1 MEYVVPILAVVVIGA
16 LAAGVT
22 VWLGRRPKPE
32 RPAAS
37 AAGPTGGVSAER
49 AQHASSLLSEDQHR
63 AVYGHIAT
71 NRPMEAITEY
81 RRFTGRTLRDSM
93 VDVQSLAAHPQVYTL
108 PQEPD
113 LSAEGSEAGADADR
127 LETAS
132 PAGPGPE
139 DETPTGASEAEAAA
153 ARQSPEQGSG
163 ASGTAAGADLPGPAA
178 STAGVQGPARAGDE
192 DVARDGDAGTA
203 SEQDPTPGEGEADAE
218 GEQPSSGSTEAG
230 AADRPRGG
238 DLPELPDDLMV
249 PAEWSAEPA
258 PEDRPFEV
266 EVMRGDGTVHL
277 SSRDLPPWLRDQLA
291 AMMRDGNLE
300 TAAVQLSTHTEL
312 SVPEAFELLRRI
324 QESRGQ

>member
-1 MEYVVPILAVVVIGA
+1 MEYLVPALAVVVIGA
-16 LAAGVT
+16 LAAGAA

-32 RPAAS
+32 RSAAS
-37 AAGPTGGVSAER
+37 GAGPTGGVSAER

-63 AVYGHIAT
+63 AVYGRIAT

-81 RRFTGRTLRDSM
+81 RRFTGRPLRESM
-93 VDVQSLAAHPQVYTL
+93 MDVQSLAAHPQVYTL

-113 LSAEGSEAGADADR
+113 PTAGGPVTEDDADAA
-127 LETAS
+127 ETPA
-132 PAGPGPE
+132 PAGTGHK
-139 DETPTGASEAEAAA
+139 DETPTGAPDADAEAAD
-153 ARQSPEQGSG
+153 RTPEQSG
-163 ASGTAAGADLPGPAA
+163 AASASASGTDRPDPAT
-178 STAGVQGPARAGDE
+178 STAGAQGTGPDEVSHDGDAGPATAQGPARAE
-192 DVARDGDAGTA
+192 R
-203 SEQDPTPGEGEADAE
+203 EPGAE
-218 GEQPSSGSTEAG
+218 GERPSSGSTEAG
-230 AADRPRGG
+230 TADRHREDGLPS
-238 DLPELPDDLMV
+238 LPENLMV

-258 PEDRPFEV
+258 PEDRPFAV

>member
-1 MEYVVPILAVVVIGA
+1 MPILAVVVIGA
-16 LAAGVT
+16 LAAGAT

-32 RPAAS
+32 RTAAA

-63 AVYGHIAT
+63 AVYGRIAT

-113 LSAEGSEAGADADR
+113 LPADG
-127 LETAS
+127 S
-132 PAGPGPE
+132 PAGLDAAGPE
-139 DETPTGASEAEAAA
+139 SAAPAATDHVDETPTVAPGADAEAAD
-153 ARQSPEQGSG
+153 RSPEQSRRTSATTTGDDQPDPAAPAADAPGTSG
-163 ASGTAAGADLPGPAA
+163 AG
-178 STAGVQGPARAGDE
+178 QDE
-192 DVARDGDAGTA
+192 DSRDRFAGTT
-203 SEQDPTPGEGEADAE
+203 SEQDPARAEGETDAE
-218 GEQPSSGSTEAG
+218 GERPSSGSTEAG
-230 AADRPRGG
+230 TADRPREDG
-238 DLPELPDDLMV
+238 LPALPDDLMV

>member
-1 MEYVVPILAVVVIGA
+1 MPILAVVVIGA
-16 LAAGVT
+16 LAAGAT

-32 RPAAS
+32 RTAAT

-63 AVYGHIAT
+63 VVYGRIAT

-113 LSAEGSEAGADADR
+113 LPTD
-127 LETAS
+127 AS
-132 PAGPGPE
+132 PAGTHADGHETAAPAAPGHE
-139 DETPTGASEAEAAA
+139 DETKTGASAADAEAAE
-153 ARQSPEQGSG
+153 QSPEQASG
-163 ASGTAAGADLPGPAA
+163 ASATAAGADQPGPAT
-178 STAGVQGPARAGDE
+178 STADTPSPAHTGQDEASRGD
-192 DVARDGDAGTA
+192 DAGTA
-203 SEQDPTPGEGEADAE
+203 AEQDPARADGEPDDQ

-230 AADRPRGG
+230 AADRPREDG
-238 DLPELPDDLMV
+238 LPALPDNLMV